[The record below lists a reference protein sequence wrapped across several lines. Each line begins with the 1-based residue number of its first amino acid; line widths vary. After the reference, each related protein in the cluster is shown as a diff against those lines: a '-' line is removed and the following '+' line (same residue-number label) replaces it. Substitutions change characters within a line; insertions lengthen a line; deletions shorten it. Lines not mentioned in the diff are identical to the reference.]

1 MHPSY
6 HTLFYLSVRCLSV
19 LSPLIY
25 LFFKMKCPR
34 SFLPGVEALPHSW
47 SSLISS
53 SESLFILLHQFESRH
68 LNCIKFSV
76 DVPWSYMMEKQCFL
90 LLFVSWYFIWFWQ
103 HPDDG
108 FLAFTW
114 NPSMLTY
121 IYTARWCILNHFI
134 YFESLALK

>member
-1 MHPSY
+1 MHPS
-6 HTLFYLSVRCLSV
+6 HRTLFYLSIRCLSV

-25 LFFKMKCPR
+25 LFFKIKSPG
-34 SFLPGVEALPHSW
+34 SPLSGVEVLPHSW

-68 LNCIKFSV
+68 LNCKKFSV
-76 DVPWSYMMEKQCFL
+76 DVLWTYMMEKQCFL

-103 HPDDG
+103 HPDNG
-108 FLAFTW
+108 FLAFTC

-121 IYTARWCILNHFI
+121 IYTARWWILNLI
-134 YFESLALK
+134 YFENLALK